1 MALWWRYQGSKI
13 RLFAAYLVAE
23 AGGWPERVAK
33 TLVPNGGTGAR
44 DGGAGGAW
52 ARRGR
57 WGPGAGR
64 WCMYGKV
71 FG

>member
-33 TLVPNGGTGAR
+33 TLRPRNQLGNGL
-44 DGGAGGAW
+44 DYWLIDQAGI
-52 ARRGR
+52 RTVI
-57 WGPGAGR
+57 
-64 WCMYGKV
+64 GKL
-71 FG
+71 